1 MTRILFAAAVL
12 AIPVMTP
19 QDTWV
24 IVAMRFDAKGVLY
37 VADARTCAIVSIETA
52 DKAAKVQ
59 AVNIADLGGQL
70 SKVLGEGGPVI
81 NAVAVHPLSHA
92 VYLAASRVRGGS
104 TTLFRV
110 NEKGVA
116 EALAQKNAKT
126 KSAALPKGL
135 TPIDLVVGPKGLVV
149 SSFLQDKS
157 FSARL
162 HAVALPLA
170 DGSVGTADSELYHT
184 SHQAWET
191 QAPLTAMT
199 TFEKEKKTWIVGSTM
214 CTPVVR
220 VDSGEIADK
229 KKVKTTT
236 IVELGMGNAP
246 LSLAVYTKE
255 KKDVLLVSSEEGT
268 YKIDGALLTEA
279 AKVNEKAVTRNNGEI
294 AEVKVLDDWKTV
306 TKFALLD
313 EKSAVVVR
321 RGAKTTLETV
331 ELP

>member
-1 MTRILFAAAVL
+1 MTRILIAAAVL
-12 AIPVMTP
+12 AFPAATP

-24 IVAMRFDAKGVLY
+24 IVAMRFDTKGVLY
-37 VADARTCAIVSIETA
+37 VAEARTRAIVSIETA
-52 DKAAKVQ
+52 DKPGKAQPVKV
-59 AVNIADLGGQL
+59 ADLGDQL
-70 SKVLGEGGPVI
+70 VKALGEGELSI
-81 NAVAVHPLSHA
+81 NAIALHPISHA

-110 NEKGVA
+110 NEKGVL

-126 KSAALPKGL
+126 KSAALPKGM
-135 TPIDLVVGPKGLVV
+135 TPIDLVVGPKGLIV

-170 DGSVGTADSELYHT
+170 DASVGTADSELYHK
-184 SHQAWET
+184 SHEAWET

-199 TFEKEKKTWIVGSTM
+199 TFEKDKKTWIVGSTM

-246 LSLAVYTKE
+246 LSLAVYTKD
-255 KKDVLLVSSEEGT
+255 KKEMLLVSSEEGT
-268 YKIDGALLTEA
+268 YQVDGSLLTEA
-279 AKVNEKAVTRNNGEI
+279 AKVNEKAATRNQGEI
-294 AEVKVLDDWKTV
+294 AEVKVLADWKTV
-306 TKFALLD
+306 TKFAVLD
-313 EKSAVVVR
+313 EKSVVVVR
-321 RGAKTTLETV
+321 RAAKTTLETLD
-331 ELP
+331 LP